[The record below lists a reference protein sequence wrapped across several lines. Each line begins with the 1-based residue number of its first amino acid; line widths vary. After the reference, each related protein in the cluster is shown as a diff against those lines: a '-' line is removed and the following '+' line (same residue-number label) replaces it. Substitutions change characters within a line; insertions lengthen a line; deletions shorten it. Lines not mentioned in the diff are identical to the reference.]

1 MRTIQRG
8 RTGAYKALA
17 SILLRPLVLTGLTL
31 QQTRLFAARFL
42 EALPK
47 MHRKARKMEKSQSSG
62 KSGMA
67 ARAGALRLIHAVLSE
82 RALLDETYAHE
93 LAEGPL
99 RKLNGNDRAFAK
111 RIAITVLQHLGE
123 IDTILGRFMER
134 GIPKK
139 SGPLRNILRI
149 GTAELLFLN
158 TPPHAVVDCAV
169 SHYRT
174 WRKYAGFKG
183 LTNAVLRRIS
193 RDGPDELALIDPAKA
208 TLPDWMYE
216 SLCATYG
223 QDSTNAM
230 MAQFQKAQIPLD
242 LTLKNPAS
250 ADEWAERLGAE
261 KMPSGSLRLASHDKV
276 DTLEGFAEGAW
287 WVQDAAATLPVQM
300 LGDVAGQKVLDLCAA
315 PGGKTMQLAAGGAN
329 VTALDISAKRLERID
344 QNLKRV
350 GLSANLEKGDLLKK
364 NFEEKWPFILLD
376 APCSATGTMRRHPE
390 LIHQR
395 TPADIAHFAKLQ
407 AKMLNHV
414 ADMLAPDGLM
424 VFCTCSLQPEEGP
437 ELIADFLMQNPTFG
451 IEPLTQ
457 EETPALA
464 PFIQPDGSLRT
475 RPDYWPEAG
484 GMDGFFAIRLRNHA
498 SS

>member
-1 MRTIQRG
+1 
-8 RTGAYKALA
+8 
-17 SILLRPLVLTGLTL
+17 
-31 QQTRLFAARFL
+31 
-42 EALPK
+42 
-47 MHRKARKMEKSQSSG
+47 
-62 KSGMA
+62 MA

-82 RALLDETYAHE
+82 KTLLDEAYAHE

-99 RKLNGNDRAFAK
+99 RKLNGSDRAFAK

-123 IDTILGRFMER
+123 IDTLLGRFMDR

-174 WRKYAGFKG
+174 WKKYAGFKG

-193 RDGPDELALIDPAKA
+193 KEGLEELKSIDPAK
-208 TLPDWMYE
+208 TNLPDWMYR
-216 SLCATYG
+216 SLCANYG
-223 QDSTNAM
+223 LEATNAM

-242 LTLKNPAS
+242 LTLKDPDS
-250 ADEWAERLGAE
+250 ADQWAERLGAV
-261 KMPSGSLRLASHDKV
+261 KMPSGSLRLAEHEKV
-276 DTLEGFAEGAW
+276 DTLDGFAEGAW

-300 LGDVAGQKVLDLCAA
+300 LGDVREQKVLDLCAA
-315 PGGKTMQLAAGGAN
+315 PGGKTLQLAARGAN
-329 VTALDISAKRLERID
+329 VTALDISAKRIERIE
-344 QNLKRV
+344 QNLTRV
-350 GLSANLEKGDLLKK
+350 GLSAELVKGDLLKTR
-364 NFEEKWPFILLD
+364 FEEKWPFILLD

-395 TPADIAHFAKLQ
+395 TPLDIAHFSKLQ

-414 ADMLAPDGLM
+414 AELLAPGGLM

-437 ELIADFLMQNPTFG
+437 DLIADFLMQNPTFG
-451 IEPLTQ
+451 IEPLTK
-457 EETPALA
+457 EEMPQLA
-464 PFIQPDGSLRT
+464 GFIQPDGSLRT
-475 RPDYWPEAG
+475 RPDYWPEDG
-484 GMDGFFAIRLRNHA
+484 GMDGFFAIRLRNFTH
-498 SS
+498 